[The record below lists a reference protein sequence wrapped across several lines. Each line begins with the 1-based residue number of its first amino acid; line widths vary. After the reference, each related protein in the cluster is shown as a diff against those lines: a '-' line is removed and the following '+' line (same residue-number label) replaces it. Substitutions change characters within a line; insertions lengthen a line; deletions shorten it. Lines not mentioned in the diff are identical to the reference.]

1 MKDKSVPS
9 KTIDAGSYMPFTR
22 DSNAELSDIR
32 RQVED
37 QYMEDLKC
45 GVEEDK
51 EIEALGGSATPNT
64 ARRRRIID
72 RNVIVAGPGNLNA
85 SALIRECEDDFP
97 RLNYSYSNVSTCI

>member
-1 MKDKSVPS
+1 MKDKSIPS
-9 KTIDAGSYMPFTR
+9 KTIDADSYMPFTR

-97 RLNYSYSNVSTCI
+97 RLNYSYSNVSI